1 MTTLREL
8 NMKHKGIMKKNL
20 RPRCVVTD
28 PYEKFWPILDLE
40 KSQLLVDEMEKSI
53 IKENGKL
60 KVNWFTLNK
69 LPLDVRKCQIK
80 NLSITHKQQISPEL
94 KAQRSVL
101 KMGIN
106 EVSRCVEKDQITCC
120 LIAEDVA
127 NCMIAKHLLFM
138 TSAKRIPVLI
148 LPDMRSIT
156 KRFIGFSSAVLG
168 LKDDVLNIPESPLYN
183 LYQTIIQLSNKFKN
197 PNIKQIGMRELKSK
211 DNPARLNVN
220 IENYL
225 LKKPREGKAF
235 VPGEATNIQAL
246 NDLSFIPIEKMVVEK
261 EQPFEREELF
271 EIPTSTDLFSIDTK
285 PFKPTDIEDIGK
297 SVERKTK
304 TYKKPVLRYYGLKMK
319 KMKPNPNRK
328 PKANENH

>member
-40 KSQLLVDEMEKSI
+40 KSQLLVDEMQKSI
-53 IKENGKL
+53 SKENGKL
-60 KVNWFTLNK
+60 KVNWFTLKK

-80 NLSITHKQQISPEL
+80 NFSISHKQHISPEL

-127 NCMIAKHLLFM
+127 NCMIAKHLLIM
-138 TSAKRIPVLI
+138 TSTKRIPVLI

-156 KRFIGFSSAVLG
+156 KRLIGFSSAVIGMKNDILSR
-168 LKDDVLNIPESPLYN
+168 PESPLYN

-197 PNIKQIGMRELKSK
+197 PSIKQIGMRELKSK
-211 DNPARLNVN
+211 ENPARLNVN

-225 LKKPREGKAF
+225 LKKPQEGRAF
-235 VPGEATNIQAL
+235 VLGETSNVHAL
-246 NDLSFIPIEKMVVEK
+246 NDLSFIPIEKMAVGNQ
-261 EQPFEREELF
+261 QPFEHEELF
-271 EIPTSTDLFSIDTK
+271 EIPTSNNLFSIDTK
-285 PFKPTDIEDIGK
+285 PTNIEDIGE

-304 TYKKPVLRYYGLKMK
+304 TYKEPLLRYYGLKMK

-328 PKANENH
+328 PKAKGNN

>member
-1 MTTLREL
+1 MTTLREM
-8 NMKHKGIMKKNL
+8 NMKQKGIVKKNL

-28 PYEKFWPILDLE
+28 PYEKFWPILDFE
-40 KSQLLVDEMEKSI
+40 KTQLLVDEMEKSI
-53 IKENGKL
+53 SKENGKL
-60 KVNWFTLNK
+60 KADWFTLKK

-80 NLSITHKQQISPEL
+80 NLSIAHKQHISPEL
-94 KAQRSVL
+94 IAQRSVL

-138 TSAKRIPVLI
+138 TSAKKIPVLI

-168 LKDDVLNIPESPLYN
+168 LKNDILNRPASPLYN
-183 LYQTIIQLSNKFKN
+183 LYQTINQLSNTFKN
-197 PNIKQIGMRELKSK
+197 PNIKQINMRELKSK
-211 DNPARLNVN
+211 DKPTGLIFN

-235 VPGEATNIQAL
+235 VPGGTSNIQTL
-246 NDLSFIPIEKMVVEK
+246 NDLSFIPIAKMVVQE
-261 EQPFEREELF
+261 EQPFEHEEELF
-271 EIPTSTDLFSIDTK
+271 EIPKSTDLFSIDTK
-285 PFKPTDIEDIGK
+285 PTVIEDTGE

-304 TYKKPVLRYYGLKMK
+304 TYKAPLLRYHGLKMK

-328 PKANENH
+328 L